1 MKYPFYRLG
10 VILLDVIVE
19 VVIAKVGILF
29 VGLVLVPTGTVWAQ
43 ETTAPGACRPNAVVV
58 LQPGD
63 AYENACPGVRYV
75 VQEAYFE
82 RALSGYASGRT
93 TAPLVER
100 SLAERDSLIE
110 VLEVK
115 TVLLDSTRQALVQ
128 LSGALSEESVRALT
142 TARDLIDTAVLP
154 ELRAAQRDLEAASAS
169 LRRAERRLFWSRL
182 ATATVPALA
191 GVAIGLLIT
200 R

>member
-1 MKYPFYRLG
+1 M
-10 VILLDVIVE
+10 ILSLFRSDAVAAV
-19 VVIAKVGILF
+19 ATAWVGILV
-29 VGLVLVPTGTVWAQ
+29 VGLALTSAGTTWAQ
-43 ETTAPGACRPNAVVV
+43 RALDPGACRPNAVVV

-75 VQEAYFE
+75 VQEDYFE
-82 RALSGYASGRT
+82 RALSGYASGRAA
-93 TAPLVER
+93 APLVER
-100 SLAERDSLIE
+100 SLAERDSLIR
-110 VLEVK
+110 VLEAK

-128 LSGALSEESVRALT
+128 LSGALSGSSLRALT
-142 TARDLIDTAVLP
+142 TAHDSIDTAVLP
-154 ELRAAQRDLEAASAS
+154 ELRAARRDLEAASAS

-191 GVAIGLLIT
+191 GVAVGLLIA